1 MAFDEVFVGDSKEQ
15 VKQWSLG
22 KVIRI
27 LPAIW
32 LFLGAL
38 PLSSAMI
45 GYEFLPSIEWTARNN
60 ILGVISGLVTAVSV
74 PWLVLDGLNRV
85 PGGEVKKFF
94 GLLCSPLL
102 GYFLG
107 KNVILLGPMLLAL
120 IAGHQVELPFTVQH
134 ADRSGSRGC
143 RSKIEFQELPFLFNR
158 ICGVPADVRQ
168 VVGPGR
174 RIIVIGR
181 GNRFGVYADK
191 LRLID

>member
-1 MAFDEVFVGDSKEQ
+1 MAFDEVSVGDSKEQ
-15 VKQWSLG
+15 VKDWSLV

-32 LFLGAL
+32 LFLGAV
-38 PLSSAMI
+38 PLLIAMI
-45 GYEFLPSIEWTARNN
+45 GYEFLPSIEWTARTN
-60 ILGVISGLVTAVSV
+60 ILGVIAGLVTAVSI
-74 PWLVLDGLNRV
+74 PWPVLKGLNRASA
-85 PGGEVKKFF
+85 GEVKKFF
-94 GLLCSPLL
+94 VVAFSPIL
-102 GYFLG
+102 GYVLG
-107 KNVILLGPMLLAL
+107 KNVILVVPMLLAL
-120 IAGHQVELPFTVQH
+120 IAGHRVELPFTVLH

-168 VVGPGR
+168 GIGPGR

-181 GNRFGVYADK
+181 GNSFGVYADK